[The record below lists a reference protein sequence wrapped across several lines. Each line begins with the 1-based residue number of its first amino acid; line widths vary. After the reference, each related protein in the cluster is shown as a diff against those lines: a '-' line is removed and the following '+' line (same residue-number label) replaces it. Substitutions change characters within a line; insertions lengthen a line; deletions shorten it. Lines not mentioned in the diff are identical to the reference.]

1 MAEDKV
7 RKRKSSHRSPA
18 ESRNSRSHDTLNHEI
33 PPSGVTTPTAPLPD
47 IHALRQARLDYQ
59 SKTPEE
65 RKRGMKYEYVKT
77 TREFI
82 SEDTGKTIRSKS
94 SRRRRR
100 PKEDLRPIPSSRS
113 THHDRPAKRRENSD
127 DEYEYVYERARE
139 RPGRSKS
146 PPQATSSRKKHRRTA
161 SLDST
166 KTPAH
171 HRIPDRRRT
180 DPLESRLP
188 RNEYTDE
195 DDSQLSDAPSPRPR
209 SPPRDQQAK
218 SSVKRSSTT
227 TATARPRAD
236 MGLAKS
242 STTHHSHRRKSS
254 NLLGGFFS
262 SNAPAPPRMVSCLT
276 CGDDEIP
283 LPRSAKLPCDHRM
296 CHTCLK
302 RVFTMSVSDP
312 AHMPPRCC
320 TEDAID
326 LKHVDK
332 LFDTDFKILWNRKFN
347 EYKTRNRIYCPA
359 RKCGAWIKP
368 KYITRDHGRKVG
380 RCKHC
385 GTRVCGTCS
394 QKMHT
399 SRECPKDPETQRFAE
414 VVKKEGWQKCYNCS
428 ATVELKEGCNH
439 MTCRCNAEFC
449 MVCGLK
455 WKSCDCPWFSYEAV
469 DAGLGDPVRLQQEVD
484 RRRGQVVRDEEIARA
499 MQRLAMFDNIRTERR
514 ELMNPN
520 FVQQARE
527 ALTANYAHAGRLLN
541 QIMMQREINSMA
553 TPEVG
558 PDDDAPDIPNPTE
571 AEDDVGHR
579 PVRRPTARARNRRM
593 ARDADE

>member
-7 RKRKSSHRSPA
+7 RKRKSSHRRPA
-18 ESRNSRSHDTLNHEI
+18 ELKNSRSHDTLNHEN
-33 PPSGVTTPTAPLPD
+33 PPSGTTATADRSPD

-77 TREFI
+77 TRELI
-82 SEDTGKTIRSKS
+82 SEDTGKTVNTKS
-94 SRRRRR
+94 SRHRRR
-100 PKEDLRPIPSSRS
+100 PKDDLHPITSSRP
-113 THHDRPAKRRENSD
+113 TEHDRPVKRRDDSD
-127 DEYEYVYERARE
+127 DEYGYEYVYEPARE
-139 RPGRSKS
+139 RHDHSKS
-146 PPQATSSRKKHRRTA
+146 SPHATSSRRKHRRTS

-166 KTPAH
+166 KPPNRRH
-171 HRIPDRRRT
+171 IPERRRT
-180 DPLESRLP
+180 APLEPMAL
-188 RNEYTDE
+188 RNVTDE
-195 DDSQLSDAPSPRPR
+195 DDSQASDAPPLLREQHTKPT
-209 SPPRDQQAK
+209 
-218 SSVKRSSTT
+218 VKRRATT
-227 TATARPRAD
+227 PATTRTRAKPS
-236 MGLAKS
+236 AAP
-242 STTHHSHRRKSS
+242 TITRRKTS
-254 NLLGGFFS
+254 NILGGFFGS
-262 SNAPAPPRMVSCLT
+262 SAPAPPRMVSCLT

-283 LPRSAKLPCDHRM
+283 LHRSAKLPCDHRM

-302 RVFTMSVSDP
+302 RVFTMSVSDA

-320 TEDAID
+320 TEEAID

-332 LFDTDFKILWNRKFN
+332 LFDNDFKILWNRKFN
-347 EYKTRNRIYCPA
+347 EYKTRNRIYCPS
-359 RKCGAWIKP
+359 RRCGAWIKP
-368 KYITRDHGRKVG
+368 KYIIRDHGRKVG

-399 SRECPKDPETQRFAE
+399 SRECPKDPETARFAE
-414 VVKKEGWQKCYNCS
+414 VAKKEGWQKCYNCS

-469 DAGLGDPVRLQQEVD
+469 DAGLEDPLRLQQEVD

-499 MQRLAMFDNIRTERR
+499 MQRLAMFDNIRAERVD
-514 ELMNPN
+514 LMNGN
-520 FVQQARE
+520 FMQQARE

-541 QIMMQREINSMA
+541 QIMMQRDVNSAA
-553 TPEVG
+553 THGAG
-558 PDDDAPDIPNPTE
+558 PDDVIAIPDSA

-579 PVRRPTARARNRRM
+579 PARRLTARARRR
-593 ARDADE
+593 RTSRGADE